1 MTPIAALASLFLL
14 AQIMSINA
22 AYTKLDA
29 TFTRQC
35 PTGMLINILTVYVSG
50 PACPLTLHVY
60 IKKTPGAKLEG
71 GMGKIRIIWIG
82 RANHL
87 HGSAGQSKIL
97 NDRI

>member
-1 MTPIAALASLFLL
+1 MTPVAALASLFLL

-71 GMGKIRIIWIG
+71 VWVKYEPSGLAWRIICM
-82 RANHL
+82 
-87 HGSAGQSKIL
+87 
-97 NDRI
+97 DRQGNQRF